1 MLRPE
6 RIGGFVKGSRERKR
20 SFAHAH
26 NRLTYIAYVLY
37 NRIQHIGLTTLDKD
51 HSS

>member
-20 SFAHAH
+20 SIAHAH
-26 NRLTYIAYVLY
+26 NRLTYIYIYTYAYIPEEVGQGQKVKQL
-37 NRIQHIGLTTLDKD
+37 
-51 HSS
+51 